1 MIDTS
6 VKNIY
11 SVVDVKKKVPFNHKQ
26 ILSCKALKFL
36 ADLHLNFNYRR
47 MELLSFRNER
57 KSVPKNGS
65 PNLSD
70 LIIFSGKKI
79 KVFGLDK
86 NTSIKKFSFEEDDVI
101 VVDFN
106 SFYDYSWTNLVETQ
120 IALKKV
126 TNAEEDNIQMDSDS
140 STEIAVTTNPICVL
154 GRDIFVDE
162 PNFLVDKNPIS
173 AAFFDFGLF
182 FFHNAKKL
190 LSNGSAPFVYIHNIE
205 NYFEA
210 KFWNEFLA
218 FTEQEL
224 ELETGSIKAVVS
236 LNPSLPGFE
245 KRHIAEEFS
254 EHLIF

>member
-1 MIDTS
+1 M
-6 VKNIY
+6 
-11 SVVDVKKKVPFNHKQ
+11 KVPFNHKQ

-36 ADLHLNFNYRR
+36 ADLHINFNYRR
-47 MELLSFRNER
+47 IELLSFRNER
-57 KSVPKNGS
+57 KSVPQNGS
-65 PNLSD
+65 ISFSD
-70 LIIFSGKKI
+70 LNIFSGKKI
-79 KVFGLDK
+79 KVFGLDE
-86 NTSIKKFSFEEDDVI
+86 NTSIKKSSFNDDDVI

-106 SFYDYSWTNLVETQ
+106 CNSNTSWTNFIETH
-120 IALKKV
+120 IAIKEF
-126 TNAEEDNIQMDSDS
+126 TNAEQEDVQLESDS
-140 STEIAVTTNPICVL
+140 STEIAINTNPICVMS
-154 GRDIFVDE
+154 RDVFEDE

-182 FFHNAKKL
+182 LFHNAKKL
-190 LSNGSAPFVYIHNIE
+190 LSNGSAPFVHIHNIE

-210 KFWNEFLA
+210 KFWNEFLS